1 MPIKN
6 LTKIKKDI
14 IIRLMISNHFT
25 KGGFMKNN
33 QELHKN
39 IIKIMKQQN
48 ISQAKLARE
57 LNVSRSD
64 ISILLKSLSLG
75 KSITTSKLFLIA
87 HILNVDFT
95 MITDN

>member
-1 MPIKN
+1 
-6 LTKIKKDI
+6 
-14 IIRLMISNHFT
+14 
-25 KGGFMKNN
+25 MKNN

>member
-1 MPIKN
+1 
-6 LTKIKKDI
+6 
-14 IIRLMISNHFT
+14 
-25 KGGFMKNN
+25 MKSN

-39 IIKIMKQQN
+39 IIIIMKQQN

-57 LNVSRSD
+57 LKVTRSD

-75 KSITTSKLFLIA
+75 KSITTSKLFSIA
-87 HILNVDFT
+87 NILNIDFN